1 VLLGRGLDG
10 RCIEEVDQLL
20 PGKIRCS
27 SSRCGVDVKIRTG
40 RQAAAT
46 GLVVVFT
53 FLLDRRQHPA
63 TGFYLYV
70 FTPEHLVLG
79 AFFAQKWPHCDTIPD
94 SV

>member
-20 PGKIRCS
+20 PGKICCS
-27 SSRCGVDVKIRTG
+27 SSRHCVDVKIRTG

-53 FLLDRRQHPA
+53 FLLDRRQQL
-63 TGFYLYV
+63 GFACKFLLQT
-70 FTPEHLVLG
+70 TPLVLG
-79 AFFAQKWPHCDTIPD
+79 AFLAPKWQHCDTIPD